1 MFKFLDALH
10 PCPHLATDLHYKI
23 HTTSVTLSAFW
34 GAPPPPTVDVM
45 CVCPLTQWAKHDPFL
60 PPSPMILPPPPRNDS
75 FVHHPFLISCLL
87 PRCSI
92 IHPCFSRRKP
102 LIFPPKVGNK
112 WTRKKDWGQYLNDV
126 YKIIGFFNPLPLVTV
141 KITQP
146 PFLLYAFGDPLPPS
160 QCRRHLSIAPW

>member
-1 MFKFLDALH
+1 
-10 PCPHLATDLHYKI
+10 
-23 HTTSVTLSAFW
+23 
-34 GAPPPPTVDVM
+34 M

-112 WTRKKDWGQYLNDV
+112 WTRKKDWGQYLNDI
-126 YKIIGFFNPLPLVTV
+126 YKIIGFFNPLPPCHCQNHTTSLPFVCFGGPHSPLSVQTSFKYRPLVELLAPLHSWQVTLWGFRWANTESRYTV
-141 KITQP
+141 YQLLITQQS
-146 PFLLYAFGDPLPPS
+146 A
-160 QCRRHLSIAPW
+160 